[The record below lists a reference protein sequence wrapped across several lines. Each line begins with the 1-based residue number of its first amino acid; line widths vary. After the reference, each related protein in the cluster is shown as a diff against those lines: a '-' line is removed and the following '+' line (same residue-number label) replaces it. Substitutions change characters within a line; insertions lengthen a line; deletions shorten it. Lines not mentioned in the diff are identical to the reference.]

1 MTVLHTGTPADRR
14 QIRGR
19 KDDAGSHIVESG
31 SAMVGAAVK
40 HRSLGASNAR
50 AFRRSTRKLLHN
62 LKRKTVKKP
71 ANPVERRWDT
81 VRFPPRLPSRF
92 NRQLWLGN

>member
-40 HRSLGASNAR
+40 HRSL
-50 AFRRSTRKLLHN
+50 HN